1 MPLKTLTPD
10 HTYLRLRQD
19 EYFQP
24 FFRRYLELLKPHLK
38 RIQVMDS
45 NGHFHHSYLTCGQD
59 HDRRN
64 PEWKPF
70 QILERHCLEEGYDFY
85 EALDMVQEQIGR
97 KLICKCE
104 LLKS

>member
-1 MPLKTLTPD
+1 MPPETLTPD

-85 EALDMVQEQIGR
+85 EALDMVQERIGR